1 MKNRFILNW
10 TPEKYI
16 YKNHDGVKKVLFND
30 ETKFLLFG
38 VMANNSSSNSNFAY
52 KTQLA
57 LGITKD

>member
-10 TPEKYI
+10 TLQKYR
-16 YKNHDGVKKVLFND
+16 NHDGVKKVLFND